1 MLLSAASLW
10 EIAIKAGLGKLTLPG
25 RPVAYFPPLL
35 DRSGVTVIPIQ
46 AEHALYTAAL
56 PPHHRDPFDRLLI
69 AVALVERLP
78 ILSAGRAFDA
88 YNVEV
93 LQA

>member
-1 MLLSAASLW
+1 MRILLDTQVWLWMLSEPERFRPASRALLEETKNELLLSAASLW

-56 PPHHRDPFDRLLI
+56 PPH
-69 AVALVERLP
+69 
-78 ILSAGRAFDA
+78 
-88 YNVEV
+88 
-93 LQA
+93 